1 MYDQTNY
8 NLHTPDIDS
17 KSLTYINIK
26 HIMLIHTK
34 IYFGLGVLYQTN
46 IR

>member
-26 HIMLIHTK
+26 HIMLIHIK
-34 IYFGLGVLYQTN
+34 IYSRLMRILKVQRF
-46 IR
+46 